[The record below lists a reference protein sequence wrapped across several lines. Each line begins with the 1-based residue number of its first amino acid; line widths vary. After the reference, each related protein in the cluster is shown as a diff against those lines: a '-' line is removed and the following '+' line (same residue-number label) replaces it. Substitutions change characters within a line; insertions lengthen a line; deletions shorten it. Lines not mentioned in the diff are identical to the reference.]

1 MHFLI
6 ISWKDAGIKLKL
18 CDLMWSRSWRRECS
32 CHVNNEWPV
41 AWMQKCV
48 INLLKCNAEVLILIL
63 KSDKSHIFNIYMY
76 IYIFVFS
83 CNNYHDYAK
92 KKITIQSLLWFDRTL
107 SKAQELE
114 SQVRNRQIEKE
125 YISRVQGEF
134 PRWCAFFFNEERHC
148 LIQDLVFYTFI
159 QNCIFIWKKT
169 Q

>member
-1 MHFLI
+1 MQVLSWNYVISCDQGLEEESALAMLTMNGQLLECRNVLSTYWNVMQKFWFLYWKVIRATFLI
-6 ISWKDAGIKLKL
+6 YI
-18 CDLMWSRSWRRECS
+18 R
-32 CHVNNEWPV
+32 
-41 AWMQKCV
+41 
-48 INLLKCNAEVLILIL
+48 
-63 KSDKSHIFNIYMY
+63 
-76 IYIFVFS
+76 IYISLYFLVIIIMIMQ
-83 CNNYHDYAK
+83 

-114 SQVRNRQIEKE
+114 SQVRDRQIEKE

>member
-1 MHFLI
+1 MEECHLGHFYKGDGDCILWPRLTSRVFWFLTKKSVHFLI

-41 AWMQKCV
+41 AWMRKCV

-92 KKITIQSLLWFDRTL
+92 KKSPYNLCCGLTEHCQRLKSL
-107 SKAQELE
+107 
-114 SQVRNRQIEKE
+114 
-125 YISRVQGEF
+125 RVKWET
-134 PRWCAFFFNEERHC
+134 
-148 LIQDLVFYTFI
+148 D
-159 QNCIFIWKKT
+159 K
-169 Q
+169 

>member
-1 MHFLI
+1 MQVLSWNYV
-6 ISWKDAGIKLKL
+6 IS
-18 CDLMWSRSWRRECS
+18 CDQGLGEESALAMLTMNGQLLECGNVLS
-32 CHVNNEWPV
+32 TYWNV
-41 AWMQKCV
+41 MQKFWFLYWKV
-48 INLLKCNAEVLILIL
+48 IRATYL
-63 KSDKSHIFNIYMY
+63 
-76 IYIFVFS
+76 IYICIYISLCFLVIIIMIMQ
-83 CNNYHDYAK
+83 

-134 PRWCAFFFNEERHC
+134 PRWCAFFFIEERHC

>member
-1 MHFLI
+1 MQVLSWNYVISCDQGLGEESALAMLTMNGQLLECRNVLSTYWNVMQKFWFLYWKVIRATFLI
-6 ISWKDAGIKLKL
+6 YI
-18 CDLMWSRSWRRECS
+18 C
-32 CHVNNEWPV
+32 
-41 AWMQKCV
+41 
-48 INLLKCNAEVLILIL
+48 
-63 KSDKSHIFNIYMY
+63 
-76 IYIFVFS
+76 IYISLCFLVIIIMIMQ
-83 CNNYHDYAK
+83 

>member
-1 MHFLI
+1 M
-6 ISWKDAGIKLKL
+6 A
-18 CDLMWSRSWRRECS
+18 S
-32 CHVNNEWPV
+32 CLNAENVLSTYWNV
-41 AWMQKCV
+41 MQKFWFLYWKV
-48 INLLKCNAEVLILIL
+48 IRATFLVYIR
-63 KSDKSHIFNIYMY
+63 
-76 IYIFVFS
+76 IYISLYFLVIIIMIMQ
-83 CNNYHDYAK
+83 

-114 SQVRNRQIEKE
+114 SQVRDRQIEKE

>member
-1 MHFLI
+1 MQVLSWNYVISCDQGLGEESALAILTMNGQLLECRNVLSTYWNVMQKFWFLYWKVIRATFLI
-6 ISWKDAGIKLKL
+6 YI
-18 CDLMWSRSWRRECS
+18 R
-32 CHVNNEWPV
+32 
-41 AWMQKCV
+41 
-48 INLLKCNAEVLILIL
+48 
-63 KSDKSHIFNIYMY
+63 
-76 IYIFVFS
+76 IYISLYFLVIIIMIMQ
-83 CNNYHDYAK
+83 

-114 SQVRNRQIEKE
+114 SQVRDRQIEKE